1 MDIRKFLQDYS
12 QEINGEYSE
21 YDENKSVII
30 VPLPDERYQA
40 IVGKINHNE
49 TYDKETI
56 EFSSKVCSVRED
68 IDYTTLLK
76 ANSDF
81 IHAKFIVDE
90 DFLKVEAGTF
100 SEITNEAHLKQ
111 IISEVAN
118 LADQWELKITG
129 KDIH

>member
-40 IVGKINHNE
+40 IVGKINYNE
-49 TYDKETI
+49 TYDKETV

-68 IDYTTLLK
+68 IDYITLLK
-76 ANSDF
+76 TNSDF
-81 IHAKFIVDE
+81 IHAKFIVED

-100 SEITNEAHLKQ
+100 SELTNEAHLKQ